1 MKGWFLGD
9 DQKMMT
15 SPIISILTI
24 VTTNRGICLRE
35 LLTLIINFA
44 LQVFDKENY
53 RFFYIIILVVMLIFA
68 CMVTKVGVV
77 MIADLPSYLLYD
89 E

>member
-1 MKGWFLGD
+1 
-9 DQKMMT
+9 MMT

-44 LQVFDKENY
+44 LQAFDKENY
-53 RFFYIIILVVMLIFA
+53 RFF
-68 CMVTKVGVV
+68 
-77 MIADLPSYLLYD
+77 LYHYFGGNVD
-89 E
+89 FCLYGHESGRSDDCRFTVLSFI